1 MDVVAELH
9 RARDACRLQAWR
21 DACDGL
27 VAVDRAAPLSADD
40 LDRLGEAAFLIGRGD
55 EAVQALQRAYQAHA
69 EARQV
74 ADAARSA
81 FWLCQALQFQG
92 EFAHAGGWLVRA
104 GRLAELDPDCAQLGY
119 LLIPQAERSLREG
132 DYATTLA
139 SATRA
144 LGLGNRCGDRDL
156 ATLGALFQGIA
167 LIKLG
172 QSSDGLAVLDEA
184 MVGVAGGETSPGVTS
199 WTYCGVIA
207 TCHDLHELRR
217 AREWTI
223 ALNAWCDS
231 RPQLTG
237 VLSGICRVHRAE
249 LLQLS
254 GAWPDAVREA
264 QVACDEMTRGY
275 GDLVAGMA
283 FYQLGEVHRLR
294 GEFSDADGAYQH
306 AHRYGWQTQ
315 PGWALLRLAQGHVDA
330 SMAAIRRSLGET
342 SDQVARARLLPA
354 YVEIGLAAGDVAS
367 ARDGATELTQI
378 AETYGT
384 QALHARSAHA
394 RGAVHLA
401 EGRAEAALPQLR
413 RAWQLWRELDVPYE
427 VARLRVLVGVACREL
442 HDEDAA
448 TIELDAARQT
458 FAQLGAAP
466 DLTRAR
472 RLTATRDSA
481 ATSGLSAREVE
492 VLRLVAEGKS
502 NQEIATEL
510 FLSQKTVARH
520 LSNIFTKLGVGSRT
534 AAAAYAFEHGLTRI

>member
-1 MDVVAELH
+1 M
-9 RARDACRLQAWR
+9 
-21 DACDGL
+21 
-27 VAVDRAAPLSADD
+27 
-40 LDRLGEAAFLIGRGD
+40 
-55 EAVQALQRAYQAHA
+55 
-69 EARQV
+69 
-74 ADAARSA
+74 
-81 FWLCQALQFQG
+81 
-92 EFAHAGGWLVRA
+92 
-104 GRLAELDPDCAQLGY
+104 
-119 LLIPQAERSLREG
+119 
-132 DYATTLA
+132 
-139 SATRA
+139 
-144 LGLGNRCGDRDL
+144 
-156 ATLGALFQGIA
+156 
-167 LIKLG
+167 
-172 QSSDGLAVLDEA
+172 
-184 MVGVAGGETSPGVTS
+184 
-199 WTYCGVIA
+199 
-207 TCHDLHELRR
+207 
-217 AREWTI
+217 
-223 ALNAWCDS
+223 
-231 RPQLTG
+231 
-237 VLSGICRVHRAE
+237 
-249 LLQLS
+249 
-254 GAWPDAVREA
+254 
-264 QVACDEMTRGY
+264 
-275 GDLVAGMA
+275 
-283 FYQLGEVHRLR
+283 HRLR